1 MKSIFNS
8 SSPNP
13 KNHSAQIGTSTQQ
26 QQQVFWPQDYL
37 AEDIAQAR
45 VWTYGYAA
53 DVIGGLFRA
62 SGKDSVSQHGRN
74 LAVRL
79 EREVD
84 DEVITILLKVHEPDT
99 EGIHR
104 VRFCLWPIVW
114 AAYLLRMYDDSKDF
128 PVGDKQTL
136 TLTPRPS
143 GDLKLY
149 ASERDSLSS
158 SEHHI
163 GVAK

>member
-1 MKSIFNS
+1 MSGRRQYFKSIFKS

-13 KNHSAQIGTSTQQ
+13 KSHSAQNGTSTR

-37 AEDIAQAR
+37 AEDVAQAR
-45 VWTYGYAA
+45 VWTYGYDA

-84 DEVITILLKVHEPDT
+84 NEVIIALLKGQEPHAD
-99 EGIHR
+99 GIR
-104 VRFCLWPIVW
+104 RIRLCLWPIVW
-114 AAYLLRMYDDSKDF
+114 AASSSRTYDYGNDF
-128 PVGDKQTL
+128 PVGDS
-136 TLTPRPS
+136 R
-143 GDLKLY
+143 
-149 ASERDSLSS
+149 R
-158 SEHHI
+158 
-163 GVAK
+163 

>member
-1 MKSIFNS
+1 LKSIFKS

-13 KNHSAQIGTSTQQ
+13 ESHSAQNGTSTR

-45 VWTYGYAA
+45 VWTYGYNA

-74 LAVRL
+74 LTVRL

-84 DEVITILLKVHEPDT
+84 NEAIITLLKGQEPHAD
-99 EGIHR
+99 GIPR
-104 VRFCLWPIVW
+104 IRSCLWRIVS
-114 AAYLLRMYDDSKDF
+114 AASSSRTYDYGDDFPVDDSK
-128 PVGDKQTL
+128 
-136 TLTPRPS
+136 R
-143 GDLKLY
+143 
-149 ASERDSLSS
+149 
-158 SEHHI
+158 
-163 GVAK
+163 

>member
-1 MKSIFNS
+1 MSGRRQYFKSIFKS

-13 KNHSAQIGTSTQQ
+13 KSHSAQNGTSTR

-37 AEDIAQAR
+37 AEDVAQAR
-45 VWTYGYAA
+45 VWTYGYNA

-84 DEVITILLKVHEPDT
+84 NEVIIALLKGQEPHAD
-99 EGIHR
+99 GIR
-104 VRFCLWPIVW
+104 RIRLCLWPIVW
-114 AAYLLRMYDDSKDF
+114 AASSSRTYDYGNDF
-128 PVGDKQTL
+128 PVGDS
-136 TLTPRPS
+136 R
-143 GDLKLY
+143 
-149 ASERDSLSS
+149 R
-158 SEHHI
+158 
-163 GVAK
+163 